1 MWLPQ
6 EMQTRVRV
14 VLEARL
20 KVASVRV
27 ALETRVRVAFESWV
41 RVALDS

>member
-1 MWLPQ
+1 MAATGNADKGDGGTGGTA
-6 EMQTRVRV
+6 EGRI
-14 VLEARL
+14 
-20 KVASVRV
+20 VRV